1 MYDPAGTAIG
11 VPTVRALIDW
21 MAESRPEAVYLLS
34 PEAGLDWTYQE
45 LRRQSNRLGQK
56 LCELGF
62 GAGDKIAFMMDNGL
76 FTAGLFLG
84 AMYGGFVP
92 VPLNV
97 RAGRSQLA
105 YMLDHSDAKVV
116 FVSDEY
122 HQVIEELRGEVGR
135 DLVVIRADVDHGP
148 GWEQAGF
155 PGGTLPEVQPDQAAV
170 LIYTSGS
177 TGQPKGALHTHRN
190 FVAGGWNSAIPHELS
205 PADRTL
211 CVLPLYHV
219 NAQNVSLLPTLLT
232 GGSVVMPHRF
242 LVRSFWQWIAE
253 YRCTWSA
260 LVPTIISQL
269 LEWGD
274 PRAEGKGEALE
285 RIRFMRSSSA
295 PLAPSLHRAFEEKF
309 GILLLEAMGSTECG
323 GNIFSNPLPPGK
335 DKIGTPGRP
344 YGFETRIVSPEGTEV
359 SPGETGEIQLRGPSI
374 MTGYYKN
381 PEGTSAVLGPDG
393 WLRTGDLG
401 YIDEDGYVFI
411 VGRAKELII
420 KGGMN
425 IAPRQIDDVL
435 VSHPAVLEAA
445 ALGVPDHYLGEDIV
459 AFVILKSGAQADEQQ
474 LLDFCESRLGSFKT
488 PSDVYFVPDL
498 PKFLFRT
505 FEEGGL
511 SKKTGRL
518 PRDFLASC
526 LGF

>member
-1 MYDPAGTAIG
+1 
-11 VPTVRALIDW
+11 

-56 LCELGF
+56 LFELGC

-97 RAGRSQLA
+97 RAGQSQLA

-122 HQVIEELRGEVGR
+122 YQVTEELRGEVGR

-155 PGGTLPEVQPDQAAV
+155 PGGTLPEVQPDQDAL

-211 CVLPLYHV
+211 CVLPLYHL
-219 NAQNVSLLPTLLT
+219 NAESVSLLATLLT

-242 LVRSFWQWIAE
+242 LVRSFWEWIAE

-260 LVPTIISQL
+260 LVPTIISQP

-323 GNIFSNPLPPGK
+323 GNAFTNPLPPGK

-359 SPGETGEIQLRGPSI
+359 APGETGEIHLRGPSV

-393 WLRTGDLG
+393 WLRTGDLA

-435 VSHPAVLEAA
+435 VSHPAVL
-445 ALGVPDHYLGEDIV
+445 
-459 AFVILKSGAQADEQQ
+459 
-474 LLDFCESRLGSFKT
+474 
-488 PSDVYFVPDL
+488 
-498 PKFLFRT
+498 
-505 FEEGGL
+505 
-511 SKKTGRL
+511 
-518 PRDFLASC
+518 
-526 LGF
+526 